1 MRLSCEK
8 QTGFKM
14 CFSKCDNVR
23 RYVEEAAAMKRARMD
38 GSEGVQAVYQPAKK
52 KKKGGKPAAL
62 FR

>member
-1 MRLSCEK
+1 
-8 QTGFKM
+8 M